1 MVTVLQVPGTLDE
14 LASTFR
20 DGVGCAYS
28 SPGSLELQ
36 CACEQALIL
45 PVPEDSGQKSLRGTP
60 QPPSSTFRKENPL
73 GDEPWPFFFF
83 KLPANR
89 MLTVVRKR
97 RETHRLQS
105 YWEIACHEI
114 GLGERRQGQ
123 VGEGVSELIQPG
135 GWRLSNFHLFSSKQA
150 DR

>member
-20 DGVGCAYS
+20 DGVGCTYS

-45 PVPEDSGQKSLRGTP
+45 PVPEDSGQKSPRGTP
-60 QPPSSTFRKENPL
+60 QPPSPMHTFRKENPL

-83 KLPANR
+83 KA
-89 MLTVVRKR
+89 
-97 RETHRLQS
+97 
-105 YWEIACHEI
+105 AC
-114 GLGERRQGQ
+114 
-123 VGEGVSELIQPG
+123 
-135 GWRLSNFHLFSSKQA
+135 
-150 DR
+150 

>member
-1 MVTVLQVPGTLDE
+1 M
-14 LASTFR
+14 
-20 DGVGCAYS
+20 GCTYS

-45 PVPEDSGQKSLRGTP
+45 PVPEDSGQKSPRGIP
-60 QPPSSTFRKENPL
+60 QPPSPMYTFKKENPV
-73 GDEPWPFFFF
+73 GDEPWPFFFFF

-89 MLTVVRKR
+89 MMLTAVRKR

-105 YWEIACHEI
+105 CWEIACREI

-123 VGEGVSELIQPG
+123 VGEGAGELIQPG
-135 GWRLSNFHLFSSKQA
+135 SESFSPVFKQA
-150 DR
+150 GRQVNLDLNPGSHPGLSW